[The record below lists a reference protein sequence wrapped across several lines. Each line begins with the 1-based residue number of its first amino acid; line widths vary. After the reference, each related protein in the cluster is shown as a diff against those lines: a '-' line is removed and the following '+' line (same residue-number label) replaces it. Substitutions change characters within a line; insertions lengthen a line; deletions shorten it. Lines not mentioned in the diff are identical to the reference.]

1 MKIALP
7 HLIARNFWLKFFS
20 IAMATVIWLAIHY
33 GIRNEFSI
41 GQLNI
46 NNLLAHEYVRVPV
59 VILVAPGDARVFKIT
74 PTEVVVA
81 VVGQEAALRQAAQKN
96 IKVNVDL
103 TNFHSR
109 QSGAEELHAVVPP
122 GISVLDITPPTVAVE
137 QISP

>member
-7 HLIARNFWLKFFS
+7 NFILRNFWLKFFS
-20 IAMATVIWLAIHY
+20 IALATVIWLAIHY

-59 VILVAPGDARVFKIT
+59 AIVVPPGDARAFKIT
-74 PTEVVVA
+74 PSEVVVTL
-81 VVGQEAALRQAAQKN
+81 VGEEATLRKAARKN

-103 TNFHSR
+103 TTFHSR
-109 QSGAEELHAVVPP
+109 QSAAEELHADVPTN
-122 GISVLDITPPTVAVE
+122 ITVLDISPATVCR
-137 QISP
+137 